1 MMRDDQGET
10 MGPFENAL
18 DRLGIILP
26 PAPKPVAAYVP
37 FSRTHAATGGGQLIF
52 VSGQLPMKDG
62 TLTCAGPVPT
72 AVSIEQA
79 VEAARLCA
87 INALAVLQDA
97 CQGDIDKISQILRL
111 AVFVQSA
118 DGFDAQPKV
127 ANGASELLVAVFG
140 DAGKHARAAV
150 GANSLPLNA
159 TVELELI
166 AELRPPHKPG
176 TLY

>member
-1 MMRDDQGET
+1 

-18 DRLGIILP
+18 DRLGIVLP

-37 FSRTHAATGGGQLIF
+37 FSRSHGAGGGQIIF

-62 TLTCAGPVPT
+62 QLICTGAVPT
-72 AVSIEQA
+72 AVTIEQA
-79 VEAARLCA
+79 ALAARQCA
-87 INALAVLQDA
+87 INAMAVLRDA
-97 CQGDIDKISQILRL
+97 CQGDIDKIGQILRVG
-111 AVFVQSA
+111 VFVQSA
-118 DGFDAQPKV
+118 DGFDGQAKV
-127 ANGASELLVAVFG
+127 ANGASELLGAVFG

-150 GANSLPLNA
+150 GTNSLPLNA

-166 AELRPPHKPG
+166 AEIRPPHKPG